1 MSSKKRVGAFYHQY
15 LRRQNRPNT
24 LPWSSFLFA
33 GDTLPESPEMQTTVK
48 RKKRNGIALSEV

>member
-33 GDTLPESPEMQTTVK
+33 DTLPESPEMQTTVK